1 MRYVARR
8 LLLFVPTLV
17 GASIL
22 IFVLLRLVPG
32 DIAEILVYQTGS
44 EASAIQQ
51 KQIRQIRAELGLDRP
66 VVVQYLDWLGGA
78 LRGDFGRSY
87 MQKRPVADILRE
99 RVPRSLELALLTI
112 LIALV
117 WAVPLGVVSAVRQNT
132 WADYLVRVLSIS
144 GLSLPIFFTGVL
156 VLYLLVRLFGW
167 LPPLEFVSVTVSP
180 LENLKRLIWPALV
193 QAYYISA
200 PITRL
205 TRSQGMIRISTEAL
219 LASRLRI
226 QRPMTSGTT
235 RGYFRRYAASTA
247 CLRSG
252 RSSTHSARPSN
263 DGPSG
268 APSATRTR
276 PVALMR
282 RALRLALSVVK

>member
-1 MRYVARR
+1 LRYVARR

-51 KQIRQIRAELGLDRP
+51 KQIRQIRAELGLERP

-167 LPPLEFVSVTVSP
+167 LPPLEFVSFTVSP

-205 TRSQGMIRISTEAL
+205 TRSQLLEVIRQDYVRTARAKGLGERAVVYRHALTNSLLPVVTFAGWWGGRLLGGIVIVEIIFSVPGMGSAL
-219 LASRLRI
+219 AQAVS
-226 QRPMTSGTT
+226 QRDY
-235 RGYFRRYAASTA
+235 RG
-247 CLRSG
+247 LVL
-252 RSSTHSARPSN
+252 P
-263 DGPSG
+263 
-268 APSATRTR
+268 
-276 PVALMR
+276 
-282 RALRLALSVVK
+282 

>member
-8 LLLFVPTLV
+8 LLLFVPTLL

-51 KQIRQIRAELGLDRP
+51 RQISQIRAELGLDRP
-66 VVVQYLDWLGGA
+66 VIVQYVEWLGA
-78 LRGDFGRSY
+78 AVRGDFGRSY
-87 MQKRPVADILRE
+87 MQQRPVADILRE

-112 LIALV
+112 TLAFL

-156 VLYLLVRLFGW
+156 VL
-167 LPPLEFVSVTVSP
+167 
-180 LENLKRLIWPALV
+180 
-193 QAYYISA
+193 
-200 PITRL
+200 
-205 TRSQGMIRISTEAL
+205 
-219 LASRLRI
+219 
-226 QRPMTSGTT
+226 
-235 RGYFRRYAASTA
+235 
-247 CLRSG
+247 
-252 RSSTHSARPSN
+252 
-263 DGPSG
+263 
-268 APSATRTR
+268 
-276 PVALMR
+276 
-282 RALRLALSVVK
+282 